1 MLYAAFCMTVT
12 LTLYSLF
19 VVREE
24 RAKRLKRRLAHIT
37 GVPEAA
43 AAGGPAAE
51 GGPDEPLRGRVFQPV
66 WSGFRKLFSRR
77 MEEGKKARI
86 EKRLLQA
93 GQPFRMTPVDFRL
106 LQLTLAVL
114 LPGIGLAYGYV
125 LDAGIGAGI
134 LLGLIG
140 ALGAFWLPGYYLK
153 LKSRSRSR
161 LALRELPD
169 VLDLLTVSLE
179 AGLGF
184 DAALSKLVSRKEGVL
199 PGEFR
204 RCLEEIRLGKTRR
217 EALSG
222 VRDRVVLDELKVL
235 IGSILQAE
243 KLGIGM
249 VQVLRVQ
256 SQEVR
261 EQRRQRAEEEAM
273 KAPIKMLFPL
283 VLFIF
288 PSLFIVLLGPAIIQ
302 FVQAFTGL

>member
-1 MLYAAFCMTVT
+1 MLYVAFCLTVT
-12 LTLYSLF
+12 LLIYSLF

-24 RAKRLKRRLAHIT
+24 RSKKLKRRLALVTGT
-37 GVPEAA
+37 GVEASPQ
-43 AAGGPAAE
+43 PAEKSSGKRE
-51 GGPDEPLRGRVFQPV
+51 GSLLRRLALPAWREFRRGFGRF
-66 WSGFRKLFSRR
+66 
-77 MEEGKKARI
+77 MEERKVAKL
-86 EKRLLQA
+86 ELKLLQA
-93 GQPFRMTPVDFRL
+93 GRPLGMSPVDYRIA
-106 LQLTLAVL
+106 QLSLFVG
-114 LPGIGLAYGYV
+114 LPALFVFYGYM
-125 LDAGIGAGI
+125 LELGFGLMLLLA
-134 LLGLIG
+134 LLGIVV
-140 ALGAFWLPGYYLK
+140 AVFLPGYYL
-153 LKSRSRSR
+153 RSKTRARSR

-184 DAALSKLVSRKEGVL
+184 DAALSKLIAKKQGVL
-199 PGEFR
+199 ADEFH

-222 VRDRVVLDELKVL
+222 VRDRLVLDELRVL
-235 IGSILQAE
+235 ISSILQAE

-261 EQRRQRAEEEAM
+261 DQRKQRAEEAAM

-288 PSLFIVLLGPAIIQ
+288 PTLFIVLLGPAAIQ
-302 FVQAFTGL
+302 VIEEFSK